1 MKNKLVFLLS
11 LNFFSCLLLTKQIEQ
26 NNIIENKQHVNVIL
40 SFDYAHEINGS
51 QIEITSEEIE
61 GMLTSIITGLEK
73 NNIKTNGIDLEQIIE
88 VKIRINE
95 RKNTYISRISGY
107 TYSLV
112 PHYVAVD
119 LEYILTV
126 KNMNGEK
133 IRSHTFIS
141 ESKGINSIIF
151 FPISIF
157 YNPKKA
163 FSYHLID
170 ATDLLINQ
178 K

>member
-1 MKNKLVFLLS
+1 M
-11 LNFFSCLLLTKQIEQ
+11 LLTKQIEI
-26 NNIIENKQHVNVIL
+26 NNINENKQHVNVIL

-61 GMLTSIITGLEK
+61 GIFSSIITGLEK
-73 NNIKTNGIDLEQIIE
+73 NNIKTEGNDFEQIIE

-95 RKNTYISRISGY
+95 RKNTYISRISAY
-107 TYSLV
+107 TYSLI
-112 PHYVAVD
+112 PHYVLVD

-126 KNMNGEK
+126 KNINGEK
-133 IRSHTFIS
+133 IRSHTFFS

-151 FPISIF
+151 FPISLF

-163 FSYHLID
+163 FSNHLID
-170 ATDLLINQ
+170 ATDLLVNQ
-178 K
+178 R

>member
-1 MKNKLVFLLS
+1 MKIKLVILLS
-11 LNFFSCLLLTKQIEQ
+11 INFFSCLLLTKKIEL
-26 NNIIENKQHVNVIL
+26 NNINENKQHVNVIL

-61 GMLTSIITGLEK
+61 GIFTSIITGLEK
-73 NNIKTNGIDLEQIIE
+73 NNIKTNGNDFDQIIE
-88 VKIRINE
+88 VKIKINE
-95 RKNTYISRISGY
+95 RKNTYISRISAY

-119 LEYILTV
+119 LEYVLTV

-133 IRSHTFIS
+133 IKSHTFLS
-141 ESKGINSIIF
+141 ESKGINFIIF
-151 FPISIF
+151 FPVSIF

-163 FSYHLID
+163 FSNHLID